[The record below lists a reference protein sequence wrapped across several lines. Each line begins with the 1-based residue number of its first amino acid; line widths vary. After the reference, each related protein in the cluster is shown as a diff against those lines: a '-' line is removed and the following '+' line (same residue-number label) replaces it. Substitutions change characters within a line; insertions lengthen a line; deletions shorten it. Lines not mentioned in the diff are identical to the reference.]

1 MGNTDELDIELK
13 IEQLEYLKDQSASQR
28 TIAEHLWWLALWCKV
43 SLALIVLGF
52 VAILGIVVEA

>member
-28 TIAEHLWWLALWCKV
+28 TIAEHLWWLALMAKI
-43 SLALIVLGF
+43 ALVMIVLQF
-52 VAILGIVVEA
+52 IFLLSLFA

>member
-28 TIAEHLWWLALWCKV
+28 TIAEHLWWLALIVKI
-43 SLALIVLGF
+43 ALVMIVLQF
-52 VAILGIVVEA
+52 IFLLAFLA

>member
-28 TIAEHLWWLALWCKV
+28 TIAEHLWWLALMVKI
-43 SLALIVLGF
+43 ALVMIVLQF
-52 VAILGIVVEA
+52 IFLLAFLA

>member
-28 TIAEHLWWLALWCKV
+28 TIAEHLWWLALIIKISLV
-43 SLALIVLGF
+43 MIVLQIFFMLALLAG
-52 VAILGIVVEA
+52 